1 MFTCISMINH
11 FKAFYGRKYDKIIP
25 FVFFLAGYIQNY
37 FLILRRK
44 MSPGQSQLP
53 FGSEASTIFGNIGM
67 AGLFQAAVSFL
78 INFSYT
84 YYELNFC
91 KHCCC
96 LLKLHNAILH
106 LIFSSNTLMTKIS
119 LCDQLCQKQSLEVD

>member
-1 MFTCISMINH
+1 MFTCTGISIINH

-25 FVFFLAGYIQNY
+25 NESFYFGGLHLEL

-67 AGLFQAAVSFL
+67 AGLFQAAVSF
-78 INFSYT
+78 F
-84 YYELNFC
+84 
-91 KHCCC
+91 
-96 LLKLHNAILH
+96 
-106 LIFSSNTLMTKIS
+106 
-119 LCDQLCQKQSLEVD
+119 